1 MAPITLRRAVDADAD
16 AIGRTFDSAVR
27 DQWSYLG
34 ELAQAPMFD
43 AAEWR
48 NEIASH
54 AAPNALIVAEDE
66 RGEVVGFTAVHPD
79 DGEMYLLFVAPEHTC
94 RGIGHRLLDAAHDA
108 LRMHG
113 CSEAFLY
120 THGDNRRA
128 QAVYAAAG
136 YYPDGSVRESEFRGI
151 AIREVRLVKQL

>member
-16 AIGRTFDSAVR
+16 AIGRTFDSAIR

-34 ELAQAPMFD
+34 ELSRTPMFD

-79 DGEMYLLFVAPEHTC
+79 NGEMYLLFVAAEHTGQ
-94 RGIGHRLLDAAHDA
+94 GIGHRLLDAAHDA
-108 LRMHG
+108 LRMQG

-120 THGDNRRA
+120 THADNRRA

-136 YYPDGSVRESEFRGI
+136 YYPDGSVRQSEFRGI